1 MTPSA
6 AARRAFHEFV
16 AAHGRFLLTTHINP
30 DGDGLGSE
38 VAVAEW
44 LRARGKTARVLNDSL
59 APEAFLFLA
68 RDVTLEAFDPAIA
81 ERRFAESDAVIVLDT
96 SNRQRVGRIAPLF
109 ERFPL
114 PIAVV
119 DHHASHAGGFGAV
132 NVVEPEASSTGE
144 IVYDL
149 ILEADVQAGRRAG
162 ASVTPSIAEALYV
175 ALMTD
180 TGSFRYSNT
189 DSHAH
194 RMAAEL
200 LTHGLDPQKLHS
212 QVHSH
217 ASAGRLRFFGE
228 VLSALELLEEGRLVV
243 LEAAPEQ
250 FQRHGLTGSDT
261 EGLVDMPRSIAGVD
275 VVALFSEVEP
285 GKVKVSLRSTGR
297 VAIDQVCTR
306 LGGGGHPHAA
316 GVLLR
321 GTRAEA
327 RARVLPDLAGRIAVS
342 LAASAPGGGP
352 HVAHDGTERG
362 APGGAPAPATASGAA
377 PSSARVSREGG

>member
-1 MTPSA
+1 VTA
-6 AARRAFHEFV
+6 AVLERRAFHEFV
-16 AAHGRFLLTTHINP
+16 AAHKRFLLTTHVNP

-38 VAVAEW
+38 VAVAQW
-44 LRARGKTARVLNDSL
+44 LRGMGKTAHSLNDSL
-59 APEAFLFLA
+59 VPAAYLFLT
-68 RDVTLEAFDPAIA
+68 RTETLETFEPELA
-81 ERRFAESDAVIVLDT
+81 ERRLGETEAVIVLDT
-96 SNRQRVGRIAPLF
+96 SNRQRIGRLAPFLD
-109 ERFPL
+109 RFPL

-119 DHHASHAGGFGAV
+119 DHHVSHAGFGKV
-132 NVVEPEASSTGE
+132 NVIEPEASSTGE

-149 ILEADVQAGRRAG
+149 IRESG
-162 ASVTPSIAEALYV
+162 AALTRVIAEALYV

-200 LTHGLDPQKLHS
+200 LSHGLDPQKIHA

-228 VLSALELLEEGRLVV
+228 VLSRLELLEGGRLVV
-243 LEAAPEQ
+243 LEASPEQ
-250 FQRHGLTGSDT
+250 FQAHGLSGSDT

-297 VAIDQVCTR
+297 IAIDQVCAR

-327 RARVLPDLAGRIAVS
+327 RARVLPDLAQRIA
-342 LAASAPGGGP
+342 A
-352 HVAHDGTERG
+352 
-362 APGGAPAPATASGAA
+362 GAA
-377 PSSARVSREGG
+377 PAGDAGEPAVVRASRVPSERAWEEGA

>member
-1 MTPSA
+1 MTA
-6 AARRAFHEFV
+6 ASTERRAFHDFV
-16 AAHGRFLLTTHINP
+16 AGHRRFLLTTHINP

-38 VAVAEW
+38 AAVAQW
-44 LRARGKTARVLNDSL
+44 LRGQGKSTRVLNDSL
-59 APEAFLFLA
+59 VPAAFLFMIRDETFESFEPALA
-68 RDVTLEAFDPAIA
+68 EQ
-81 ERRFAESDAVIVLDT
+81 RFGECDAVIVLDT
-96 SNRQRVGRIAPLF
+96 SNRQRVGRLAPLL
-109 ERFPL
+109 ERFAL

-119 DHHASHAGGFGAV
+119 DHHVSHARGFGQV
-132 NVVEPEASSTGE
+132 NVIEPEASSTGE

-149 ILEADVQAGRRAG
+149 IRESG
-162 ASVTPSIAEALYV
+162 APITRGIAEALYV

-194 RMAAEL
+194 RMAADL
-200 LTHGLDPQKLHS
+200 LAHGLDPQELHA

-228 VLSALELLEEGRLVV
+228 VLSGLELMENGRLVV
-243 LEAAPEQ
+243 MEASPEQ

-275 VVALFSEVEP
+275 VVALFSEVEA

-297 VAIDQVCTR
+297 IAIDSVCSA

-327 RARVLPDLAGRIAVS
+327 RARVLPEIARRIAAPRRDPDS
-342 LAASAPGGGP
+342 AQAASGEA
-352 HVAHDGTERG
+352 
-362 APGGAPAPATASGAA
+362 APATRAHERG
-377 PSSARVSREGG
+377 

>member
-1 MTPSA
+1 MSRAA

-16 AAHGRFLLTTHINP
+16 AGHQRFLLTTHINP

-44 LRARGKTARVLNDSL
+44 LRAMGKTARVLNDSL
-59 APEAFLFLA
+59 VPTAYLFLTRGETIEAFEPDL
-68 RDVTLEAFDPAIA
+68 A
-81 ERRFAESDAVIVLDT
+81 ERRLGECDAVIVLDT
-96 SNRQRVGRIAPLF
+96 SNRQRLGRVAPVL
-109 ERFPL
+109 ERVPL

-119 DHHASHAGGFGAV
+119 DHHVSHVDGFGVV
-132 NVVEPEASSTGE
+132 NVVEPRASSTGE
-144 IVYDL
+144 IVYEL
-149 ILEADVQAGRRAG
+149 IREWDEQQGRAPG
-162 ASVTPSIAEALYV
+162 TSITPLMAEALYI

-194 RMAAEL
+194 RMAADL
-200 LTHGLDPQKLHS
+200 LTRGLDPQKLHA

-228 VLSALELLEEGRLVV
+228 VLSGLELLDEGRLVV

-250 FQRHGLTGSDT
+250 FQRHGLSGSDT

-297 VAIDQVCTR
+297 VAIDQVCAR

-327 RARVLPDLAGRIAVS
+327 RARILPDLEHRIAS
-342 LAASAPGGGP
+342 ADAGAAREGTSHYDAAGG
-352 HVAHDGTERG
+352 TR
-362 APGGAPAPATASGAA
+362 GAA
-377 PSSARVSREGG
+377 PAGRAVERG

>member
-1 MTPSA
+1 MTPGGE
-6 AARRAFHEFV
+6 RRAFHDFV
-16 AAHGRFLLTTHINP
+16 AGHQRFLLTTHVNP

-38 VAVAEW
+38 VAVALW
-44 LRARGKTARVLNDSL
+44 LRGLRKSAHALNDSL
-59 APEAFLFLA
+59 VPEAYLFLT
-68 RDVTLEAFDPAIA
+68 RDVTAEAFEASLA
-81 ERRFAESDAVIVLDT
+81 ERRFAECDAVIVLDT
-96 SNRQRVGRIAPLF
+96 SNRQRIGRLAPLLD
-109 ERFPL
+109 RFPL

-119 DHHASHAGGFGAV
+119 DHHVSHVHGFGQV
-132 NVVEPEASSTGE
+132 NVIEPDASSTGE

-149 ILEADVQAGRRAG
+149 IRESG
-162 ASVTPSIAEALYV
+162 ATLTPAMAEALYV

-200 LTHGLDPQKLHS
+200 LSHGLDPQRIHA

-228 VLSALELLEEGRLVV
+228 VLSRLELMDGGRMAVM
-243 LEAAPEQ
+243 EAAPEQ
-250 FQRHGLTGSDT
+250 FQRHGLTGADT
-261 EGLVDMPRSIAGVD
+261 EGLVDMPRNIAGVD

-297 VAIDQVCTR
+297 ISIDQVCAA

-321 GTRAEA
+321 GTRADA
-327 RARVLPDLAGRIAVS
+327 RARILPELSRRIESPAI
-342 LAASAPGGGP
+342 G
-352 HVAHDGTERG
+352 E
-362 APGGAPAPATASGAA
+362 PAPAVPAA
-377 PSSARVSREGG
+377 RAERSPAGRSSPEGG

>member
-1 MTPSA
+1 
-6 AARRAFHEFV
+6 
-16 AAHGRFLLTTHINP
+16 
-30 DGDGLGSE
+30 
-38 VAVAEW
+38 
-44 LRARGKTARVLNDSL
+44 
-59 APEAFLFLA
+59 
-68 RDVTLEAFDPAIA
+68 
-81 ERRFAESDAVIVLDT
+81 VIVLDT
-96 SNRQRVGRIAPLF
+96 SNRQRIGRLSPFLD
-109 ERFPL
+109 RFPL

-119 DHHASHAGGFGAV
+119 DHHVSHAGFGKV
-132 NVVEPEASSTGE
+132 NVIEPEASSTGE

-149 ILEADVQAGRRAG
+149 IRESG
-162 ASVTPSIAEALYV
+162 AALTRVIAEALYV

-200 LTHGLDPQKLHS
+200 LSHGLDPQKIHA

-228 VLSALELLEEGRLVV
+228 VLSRLELLEAGRLVV
-243 LEAAPEQ
+243 LEASPEQ
-250 FQRHGLTGSDT
+250 FQAHGLSGSDT

-297 VAIDQVCTR
+297 IAIDQVCAR

-327 RARVLPDLAGRIAVS
+327 RARVLPDLAQRIA
-342 LAASAPGGGP
+342 A
-352 HVAHDGTERG
+352 
-362 APGGAPAPATASGAA
+362 GAA
-377 PSSARVSREGG
+377 PAGDAGEPAVVRASRVPSERAWEEGA

>member
-1 MTPSA
+1 MTRAA
-6 AARRAFHEFV
+6 AARRALHEFV
-16 AAHGRFLLTTHINP
+16 AAHQRFLLTTHINP

-44 LRARGKTARVLNDSL
+44 LRAMGKSARVLNDSL
-59 APEAFLFLA
+59 VPAAFLFLA
-68 RDVTLEAFDPAIA
+68 QAETIEAFELALA
-81 ERRFAESDAVIVLDT
+81 ERRLGECDAVIVLDT
-96 SNRQRVGRIAPLF
+96 SNRQRLGRVAPVL
-109 ERFPL
+109 ERFPV

-119 DHHASHAGGFGAV
+119 DHHVSHVDGFGVV
-132 NVVEPEASSTGE
+132 NVIEPRASSTGE

-149 ILEADVQAGRRAG
+149 IREWDELQGRPAG
-162 ASVTPSIAEALYV
+162 ASITPLIAEALYI

-194 RMAAEL
+194 SMAADL
-200 LTHGLDPQKLHS
+200 LAHGLDPQKLHA

-228 VLSALELLEEGRLVV
+228 VLSGLELLDEGRLVV

-250 FQRHGLTGSDT
+250 FQRHGLSGSDT

-297 VAIDQVCTR
+297 IAIDQVCGR

-327 RARVLPDLAGRIAVS
+327 RARILPELERRIVSPEGVAEPGAPSHHDAG
-342 LAASAPGGGP
+342 G
-352 HVAHDGTERG
+352 
-362 APGGAPAPATASGAA
+362 PGGAAA
-377 PSSARVSREGG
+377 AAGRSVERG

>member
-1 MTPSA
+1 LSA
-6 AARRAFHEFV
+6 AALERRAFHDFV
-16 AAHGRFLLTTHINP
+16 AGYQRFLLTTHVNP

-38 VAVAEW
+38 VAVAQW
-44 LRARGKTARVLNDSL
+44 LRAMGKTAHSLNDSL
-59 APEAFLFLA
+59 VPAAYLFLT
-68 RDVTLEAFDPAIA
+68 REETLETFEPELA
-81 ERRFAESDAVIVLDT
+81 ERRLGECDAVIVLDT
-96 SNRQRVGRIAPLF
+96 SNRQRIGRLAPFLD
-109 ERFPL
+109 RFPL

-119 DHHASHAGGFGAV
+119 DHHVSHAGFGKV
-132 NVVEPEASSTGE
+132 NVIEPEASSTGE

-149 ILEADVQAGRRAG
+149 IRESG
-162 ASVTPSIAEALYV
+162 AALTPVIAEALYV

-200 LTHGLDPQKLHS
+200 LSHGLDPQKIHA

-228 VLSALELLEEGRLVV
+228 VLSRLELLEGGRLVV
-243 LEAAPEQ
+243 LEASPEQ
-250 FQRHGLTGSDT
+250 FQTHGLSGSDT

-297 VAIDQVCTR
+297 IAIDQVCAR

-327 RARVLPDLAGRIAVS
+327 RARVLPDLAQRIA
-342 LAASAPGGGP
+342 A
-352 HVAHDGTERG
+352 
-362 APGGAPAPATASGAA
+362 GGATLVGDGREPAVARASRMPSERAWEEGA
-377 PSSARVSREGG
+377 